1 VVSKSWQI
9 KLRLSTSSI
18 LVATARPS
26 NRTDFYPPA
35 KEGLRVL
42 GDLLSGRLRQEMRQ
56 RVDAVLRCG
65 NEWNQTAQKL
75 IEALNKLTDS
85 IQKGRANPA
94 DVRAV
99 ATGAKKLAKE
109 TQRLTRAFEAHNK
122 TLGEILAR
130 Y

>member
-1 VVSKSWQI
+1 
-9 KLRLSTSSI
+9 
-18 LVATARPS
+18 
-26 NRTDFYPPA
+26 
-35 KEGLRVL
+35 
-42 GDLLSGRLRQEMRQ
+42 MRQ